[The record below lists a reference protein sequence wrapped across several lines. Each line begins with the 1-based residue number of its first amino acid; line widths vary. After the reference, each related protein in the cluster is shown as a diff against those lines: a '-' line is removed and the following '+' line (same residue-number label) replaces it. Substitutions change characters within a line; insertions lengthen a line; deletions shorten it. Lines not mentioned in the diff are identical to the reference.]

1 MLFVVCA
8 VLGLDIQDEMGRHE
22 VGFEG
27 DIVKFPVNE
36 NGMHTHTATLRGGH
50 LPPPPSPEDG
60 CRMEA
65 QFFIKKVPGNFHLST
80 HSSRVQ
86 PEQVDMRHI
95 IHRLEFGEDS
105 LAGSHLKGSFDPLR
119 DIDKTEV
126 PCMKVWRGVGWGG
139 DCMHASHAAPSPPT
153 TQLTTPTITT

>member
-1 MLFVVCA
+1 MRWAGTKLVLKVTLLSSQSMKTVCA
-8 VLGLDIQDEMGRHE
+8 R
-22 VGFEG
+22 
-27 DIVKFPVNE
+27 
-36 NGMHTHTATLRGGH
+36 TLPH
-50 LPPPPSPEDG
+50 CVAVTSPPPPPEDG

-153 TQLTTPTITT
+153 TQLTTPTTTT